1 MEFGYVQVNIY
12 NKNRI
17 LIPLLGRRD
26 AVIKNLGIGAN
37 LYKKLKQVPGI
48 EIYTVQED
56 AQRIKNL
63 QAQQA
68 VANVAVESNI
78 TLEAKIEVQEEVQ
91 VFEVQEEIK
100 AELTVEGHA
109 EVTVIDE
116 VQIIEEVI
124 DEQPI
129 IEEVQLQQ
137 ENLDA
142 LIEEKLEELPEEE
155 VEDIIL
161 TQEDFEEIAEQNSIK
176 KYEKSVLEGMTKA
189 QLKEILNVER
199 GFEPGHKYYGGYH
212 DTQSTLVG
220 YVLNSQK

>member
-1 MEFGYVQVNIY
+1 MIDMEFGYVQVNIY
-12 NKNRI
+12 NKDRI

-26 AVIKNLGIGAN
+26 AVIKNLGIGAKIYN
-37 LYKKLKQVPGI
+37 KLKQVPGI

-68 VANVAVESNI
+68 VASVTVQSKVSVEEKVEI
-78 TLEAKIEVQEEVQ
+78 KEEVQ
-91 VFEVQEEIK
+91 VIEPVIEEQP
-100 AELTVEGHA
+100 AV
-109 EVTVIDE
+109 
-116 VQIIEEVI
+116 EEVI
-124 DEQPI
+124 
-129 IEEVQLQQ
+129 QLAE

-142 LIEEKLEELPEEE
+142 LIEEKLEKLPEEE
-155 VEDIIL
+155 VEDIVL

-212 DTQSTLVG
+212 DTQPTLVG

>member
-1 MEFGYVQVNIY
+1 MIDMEFGYVQVNIY

-26 AVIKNLGIGAN
+26 AVIKNLGIGAK
-37 LYKKLKQVPGI
+37 LYNKLKQVPGI

-56 AQRIKNL
+56 AQRIRNL

-68 VANVAVESNI
+68 LASVAVQSKVSVEEKVEI
-78 TLEAKIEVQEEVQ
+78 KEEVQ
-91 VFEVQEEIK
+91 VIEP
-100 AELTVEGHA
+100 
-109 EVTVIDE
+109 VIE
-116 VQIIEEVI
+116 
-124 DEQPI
+124 EQPI

-189 QLKEILNVER
+189 QLKQILNVER

>member
-1 MEFGYVQVNIY
+1 MIDMEFGYVQVNIY

-63 QAQQA
+63 QTQEVKAS
-68 VANVAVESNI
+68 VAVESTI
-78 TLEAKIEVQEEVQ
+78 KLEEKIEIKEEVQ
-91 VFEVQEEIK
+91 V
-100 AELTVEGHA
+100 
-109 EVTVIDE
+109 
-116 VQIIEEVI
+116 IEKV
-124 DEQPI
+124 
-129 IEEVQLQQ
+129 IEEVQLVE

-212 DTQSTLVG
+212 DTQPTLVG

>member
-1 MEFGYVQVNIY
+1 MIDMEFGYVQVNIY

-26 AVIKNLGIGAN
+26 AVIKNLGIGAK
-37 LYKKLKQVPGI
+37 LYNKLKQVPGI

-56 AQRIKNL
+56 AQRIRNL

-68 VANVAVESNI
+68 LASVAVQSKVSVEEKVEI
-78 TLEAKIEVQEEVQ
+78 KEEVQ
-91 VFEVQEEIK
+91 V
-100 AELTVEGHA
+100 
-109 EVTVIDE
+109 
-116 VQIIEEVI
+116 IEPVI

-155 VEDIIL
+155 VEDIVL

-212 DTQSTLVG
+212 DTQPTLVG